1 MKNYIKILI
10 VSYLFFASFLSGQTN
25 KDWENE
31 RQKAESLFNEG
42 KYDESIILFREVI
55 MSSNNEGIK
64 RESYFWIAKA
74 YMNAN
79 KLEQAEEN
87 LEYYLSNFKDN
98 GLNYPEAVYQK
109 GRLLFLQEQYQS
121 AIDQLN
127 IFKKNYPDHIL
138 ISNSFYWIG
147 ESLYALGQFDDS
159 AYYFTI
165 VITKYPLSLKKEASA
180 YKLRLIEHK
189 KSELVLQNLLKWSQE
204 QYLASLN
211 QFKIKEKTLQEALNK
226 YKQYE
231 NNIISNEEKDKFN
244 KLITENQELKNRI
257 AEFEKQMEVLK
268 AKIPDEEFMNRLKQL
283 ELKEKLLKNKEE
295 TLKVFEEELKK
306 KEKSLE

>member
-1 MKNYIKILI
+1 MKYYVKIIIISFFLI
-10 VSYLFFASFLSGQTN
+10 FNLLYGQTN
-25 KDWENE
+25 KNWENE
-31 RQKAESLFNEG
+31 KQKAENLFNEG

-55 MSSNNEGIK
+55 MSSNNNDLK

-74 YMNAN
+74 YMSAN
-79 KLEQAEEN
+79 KLKQAEEN
-87 LEYYLSNFKDN
+87 LEYYLNNFKDD

-109 GRLLFLQEQYQS
+109 GRLLFLQGQYQS

-127 IFKKNYPDHIL
+127 LYKKNYPKHIL
-138 ISNSFYWIG
+138 VSNSFYWIG

-159 AYYFTI
+159 SYYFTI
-165 VITKYPLSLKKEASA
+165 VITKYPTSLKKEASI

-231 NNIISNEEKDKFN
+231 NNIISNEEKERFN
-244 KLITENQELKNRI
+244 KLISENQELKNRI
-257 AEFEKQMEVLK
+257 AEFEKQMEILK
-268 AKIPDEEFMNRLKQL
+268 TKIPDEEFLNRLKQL
-283 ELKEKLLKNKEE
+283 ELKEKLLKSKEE
-295 TLKVFEEELKK
+295 TLRVFEEELKK